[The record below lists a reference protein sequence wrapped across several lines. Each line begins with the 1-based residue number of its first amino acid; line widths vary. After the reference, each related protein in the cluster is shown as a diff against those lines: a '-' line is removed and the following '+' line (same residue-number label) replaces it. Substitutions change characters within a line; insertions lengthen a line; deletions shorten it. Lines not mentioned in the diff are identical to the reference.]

1 MALSILA
8 SSAAAESSHRLVVVV
23 GLPTDLRAA
32 KQNAVL
38 AHDDAALTERD
49 VVVQSLTPEA
59 ARRNRPELGVQPG
72 ATFEVLLVGK
82 DGGVK
87 WRSETPIAV
96 SEIAAR
102 IDAMPMRQE
111 EIKRQ

>member
-8 SSAAAESSHRLVVVV
+8 TSAAAQSQNRLVIVV
-23 GLPTDLRAA
+23 GLPTEPRAA

-38 AHDDAALTERD
+38 AHDAALRERD
-49 VVVQSLTPEA
+49 VVVQNLSAEA
-59 ARRNRPELGVQPG
+59 ARRDRPELGVRPG

-87 WRSETPIAV
+87 WRSETPVSI
-96 SEIAAR
+96 SEITAR

-111 EIKRQ
+111 EMKQQ